1 MPSRSTTTT
10 DSEQRDALLTGAG
23 VLDRTASSTR
33 IEHRGADALDLLHR
47 LTTNDLLSM
56 ADGDARQ
63 TVFCS
68 EKGRVI
74 GVFTVLR
81 RDAGNLML
89 TVDSADARRLFEA
102 IDHYTIIEDAEL
114 KDVSSEAAHF
124 AVVGPDSEKVI
135 QAAAV
140 DDATV
145 IRHSWPASMQRMDV
159 IVPAGER
166 DAALNALQQAGAIP
180 VSPEAWDL
188 VRIERGIPSIDA
200 ELDDRSNPLEAGL
213 EDLIN
218 FEKGCYIGQE
228 VVARLDTYD
237 KLQRRLVGLRSAKQ
251 LSPGADLTADGRN
264 VGRVTSS
271 TISPE
276 FGPIALAYVRKGN
289 WNPGTSL
296 DANGTPATVT
306 SLPFA

>member
-1 MPSRSTTTT
+1 MR
-10 DSEQRDALLTGAG
+10 
-23 VLDRTASSTR
+23 
-33 IEHRGADALDLLHR
+33 
-47 LTTNDLLSM
+47 
-56 ADGDARQ
+56 
-63 TVFCS
+63 
-68 EKGRVI
+68 
-74 GVFTVLR
+74 
-81 RDAGNLML
+81 
-89 TVDSADARRLFEA
+89 
-102 IDHYTIIEDAEL
+102 
-114 KDVSSEAAHF
+114 
-124 AVVGPDSEKVI
+124 
-135 QAAAV
+135 
-140 DDATV
+140 
-145 IRHSWPASMQRMDV
+145 RMDV

-237 KLQRRLVGLRSAKQ
+237 KLQRRLVGLRSAKP